1 MAKKTILAIVLIF
14 ISWMVIDFFLHGI
27 ILSHLYESTA
37 QLWRPS
43 DQMNIPLIY
52 IVTLILILCFVF
64 IYILL
69 INPKSLLS
77 GIKYGILIGLI
88 TGTASGFGTYL
99 HMPITLTLAI
109 SWFLG
114 GWFKAI
120 VAGVILGVIIKPNK

>member
-77 GIKYGILIGLI
+77 GIKYSYRSNNRYSIWFWHLPSYAHNSNTSNKLV
-88 TGTASGFGTYL
+88 FGWL
-99 HMPITLTLAI
+99 
-109 SWFLG
+109 
-114 GWFKAI
+114 
-120 VAGVILGVIIKPNK
+120 V